1 MRAANTIYHI
11 RKLLADL
18 GPRQTALTLGRHLYR
33 RAFPV
38 KFPVHPFD
46 LQHGVDTSGLIGGR
60 RLNSGSDHDR
70 HITAY
75 WGTAPSAFLEVFAL
89 WNDSL
94 SDGPYS
100 VRDFVFIDIGCG
112 KGRALMLASDL
123 PFRRVVGVELNAP
136 LVSIARKNLVK
147 WKASAHACEDI
158 EVLNADALEFAFPE
172 SPTLLYV
179 FNPFDRHVTQL
190 LLDRILAVSL
200 TRSADIDIIYMT
212 PEHADLFAAIP
223 NLQLLKQG
231 RSPLT
236 TEEIAVDAFQ
246 TQSLGYCIYRLPP
259 PPK

>member
-1 MRAANTIYHI
+1 MRAADTIYHI
-11 RKLLADL
+11 RKLLTDI
-18 GPRQTALTLGRHLYR
+18 GPGQTALRLGTHLYH

-38 KFPVHPFD
+38 KYPVHPFD
-46 LQHGVDTSGLIGGR
+46 LRHGVDTSGLIGGT
-60 RLNSGSDHDR
+60 RLSSGRTHDR

-75 WGTAPSAFLEVFAL
+75 WGTAPSAFLDVLAQ

-100 VRDFVFIDIGCG
+100 TRDYVFIDIGCG

-123 PFRRVVGVELNAP
+123 PFRRVVGVELNPA
-136 LVSIARKNLVK
+136 LVSIAEKNLIR
-147 WKASAHACEDI
+147 WKASPHPCDDI
-158 EVLNADALEFAFPE
+158 EVLNVDALEFALPD
-172 SPTLLYV
+172 SPTLLYI

-190 LLDRILAVSL
+190 LLDRIQAVSL

-223 NLQLLKQG
+223 NMQVLGQG
-231 RSPLT
+231 RTPLP
-236 TEEIAVDAFQ
+236 TEETAVDAFN
-246 TQSLGYCIYRLPP
+246 TKSLGYCIYRLPP

>member
-11 RKLLADL
+11 RKLLTEI

-60 RLNSGSDHDR
+60 RLSSGRTHDR

-75 WGTAPSAFLEVFAL
+75 WGTAPSAFLDVIAR

-94 SDGPYS
+94 TNSPYS
-100 VRDFVFIDIGCG
+100 ARDYVFIDIGCG
-112 KGRALMLASDL
+112 KGRAVMLASDH
-123 PFRRVVGVELNAP
+123 PFHQVVGVELHPA
-136 LVSIARKNLVK
+136 LVSVAQKNLIK
-147 WKASAHACEDI
+147 WKAFAHACNDI
-158 EVLNADALEFAFPE
+158 VVLNADALEFAFPD
-172 SPTLLYV
+172 SQVLLYV
-179 FNPFDRHVTQL
+179 FNPFDAHLTQL
-190 LLDRILAVSL
+190 LLDRIQAVSL

-212 PEHADLFAAIP
+212 PEHAHLFTLVP
-223 NLQLLKQG
+223 NLQLLSQG
-231 RSPLT
+231 RLPLT
-236 TEEIAVDAFQ
+236 PEEMAVDAFQ

-259 PPK
+259 PHK

>member
-1 MRAANTIYHI
+1 MSAANAIYHI
-11 RKLLADL
+11 RKLLTET

-60 RLNSGSDHDR
+60 RLNSGSDRDR

-112 KGRALMLASDL
+112 KGRALMLASDH
-123 PFRRVVGVELNAP
+123 PFRRVIGVELNAP

-172 SPTLLYV
+172 SPIFLYV

-212 PEHADLFAAIP
+212 PEHADLFAAVP

-236 TEEIAVDAFQ
+236 TEETAVDAFK
-246 TQSLGYCIYRLPP
+246 TQSLGYCIYRLRP

>member
-1 MRAANTIYHI
+1 MRAADTLYHI
-11 RKLLADL
+11 RKLLIEI
-18 GPRQTALTLGRHLYR
+18 GPRRTALQLGRHLYH

-46 LQHGVDTSGLIGGR
+46 LRHGVDTSGLIGGT
-60 RLNSGSDHDR
+60 RLSSGRTHDR

-75 WGTAPSAFLEVFAL
+75 WGTAPSAFLDVFAR
-89 WNDSL
+89 WNESL
-94 SDGPYS
+94 SDSPFSAGDY
-100 VRDFVFIDIGCG
+100 VFIDIGCG

-123 PFRRVVGVELNAP
+123 PFRRVVGVELNPA
-136 LVSIARKNLVK
+136 LVSIARKNLIK
-147 WKASAHACEDI
+147 WKASAHTCDNI
-158 EVLNADALEFAFPE
+158 EVFNADALEFAFPE
-172 SPTLLYV
+172 SPALLYV

-190 LLDRILAVSL
+190 LLDRILTVSL
-200 TRSADIDIIYMT
+200 TRSAPIDIIYMT

-236 TEEIAVDAFQ
+236 TEEKSVDAFQ
-246 TQSLGYCIYRLPP
+246 TQSLGYCIYRLLP

>member
-1 MRAANTIYHI
+1 MRAADTLYHI
-11 RKLLADL
+11 RKLLTEV
-18 GPRQTALTLGRHLYR
+18 GPRQTALQLGRHLYH

-60 RLNSGSDHDR
+60 RLSSGRTHDR

-75 WGTAPSAFLEVFAL
+75 WGTAPSAFLDVFAL
-89 WNDSL
+89 WNESL
-94 SDGPYS
+94 SNGPYS
-100 VRDFVFIDIGCG
+100 SRDYVFIDIGCG

-123 PFRRVVGVELNAP
+123 PFRRVVGVELHPA

-147 WKASAHACEDI
+147 WKASAHACDDI
-158 EVLNADALEFAFPE
+158 EVLNADALEFPFPE

-179 FNPFDRHVTQL
+179 FNPFDAHLTQL
-190 LLDRILAVSL
+190 LLDRIQAVSL

-212 PEHADLFAAIP
+212 PEHADLFAAVP
-223 NLQLLKQG
+223 NLQLLSQG
-231 RSPLT
+231 RAPLT
-236 TEEIAVDAFQ
+236 TEEKAVDAFQ

-259 PPK
+259 PRK